1 MKVIRKH
8 SFNNPLK
15 FLKSAFIYGRGFSIA
30 LIRSLKKLLYDI
42 EMTTETLNQSK
53 CKVV

>member
-1 MKVIRKH
+1 MKEVRKH

-15 FLKSAFIYGRGFSIA
+15 FLKSAFVYDRGFSIT
-30 LIRSLKKLLYDI
+30 LNIPLKKLLYDI
-42 EMTTETLNQSK
+42 EMTAETLNQSK